1 MHSPPLRIALIYL
14 VFSALW
20 IIFSDQMLV
29 MLVTDTQHLAE
40 WQTIKGMAFILVTA
54 GLIYLLL
61 QRELATTQYAHAAL
75 QLQEKRL
82 RKITDTISVAVF
94 IHHGGRLR
102 YVNPQAVAYSGY
114 SEAALLNMDLWDLV
128 HPDYRTMVM
137 DRSQA
142 RLYDPGGRA
151 RYELKIITRPGE
163 ERWLE
168 ITADTIDFEGVP
180 SGLATAYD
188 ITERKRAEAAL
199 RQVNEELEARVAHR
213 TADLQVTN
221 QELEAFSYSV
231 SHDLRAPLRAIQGF
245 TQALLEDNADQLDAS
260 GQDFAERIHAAA
272 NRLDGLIQDLLSYSR
287 LSRGEIRL
295 KPVSLDS
302 VLAEAIA
309 QHETEIAD
317 TAAKID
323 LASPLPEVIGHH
335 ATLVQVISNLLS
347 NALKFVPPGV
357 APQLRIWVE
366 GRPDSIKLFIADNGI
381 GIDPAHQQR
390 IFHVFERLH
399 GSETYPG
406 TGIGLAIV
414 NKGVMRLGGEV
425 GVTSA
430 LGQGSQFWITIPTK
444 GRQ

>member
-1 MHSPPLRIALIYL
+1 MRSPPARIALIYL
-14 VFSALW
+14 VFSAVW
-20 IIFSDQMLV
+20 VFFSDRLLL
-29 MLVTDTQHLAE
+29 MLVTDTLHLAE
-40 WQTIKGMAFILVTA
+40 WQTIKGLAFVLITA
-54 GLIYLLL
+54 GLIFWLLR
-61 QRELATTQYAHAAL
+61 RELAVTQRANVVL

-102 YVNPQAVAYSGY
+102 YVNPQAIAYSGY

-128 HPDYRTMVM
+128 HPDYRAMVM

-168 ITADTIDFEGVP
+168 ITADTIDFEGIP
-180 SGLATAYD
+180 AGLATAYD

-199 RQVNEELEARVAHR
+199 RLLNQELEQRVAKR
-213 TADLQVTN
+213 TADLLSTN

-245 TQALLEDNADQLDAS
+245 TQALLEDHAGQLDTS
-260 GQDFAERIHAAA
+260 GQDFAQRIHAAA

-287 LSRGEIRL
+287 LSRSEIRL
-295 KPVSLDS
+295 KPINLDN
-302 VLAEAIA
+302 VVAEAIA
-309 QHETEIAD
+309 QHETEIHD
-317 TAAKID
+317 TAAR
-323 LASPLPEVIGHH
+323 LEVASNLPVVIGHH

-347 NALKFVPPGV
+347 NALKFVAPGIT
-357 APQLRIWVE
+357 PQIRIWAEV
-366 GRPDSIKLFIADNGI
+366 GADNMKLFIADNGI

-390 IFHVFERLH
+390 IFQVFERLH
-399 GSETYPG
+399 GIETYPG

-414 NKGVMRLGGEV
+414 NKGVIRMGGEV
-425 GVTSA
+425 GVTSS
-430 LGQGSQFWITIPTK
+430 LGQGSQFWIRLQIE

>member
-1 MHSPPLRIALIYL
+1 MISPPARIALIYL
-14 VFSALW
+14 VFSAVW
-20 IIFSDQMLV
+20 VFFSDRLLL
-29 MLVTDTQHLAE
+29 MLVTDIQHLAE
-40 WQTIKGMAFILVTA
+40 WQTIKGMAFVLITA
-54 GLIYLLL
+54 GLIFWLL
-61 QRELATTQYAHAAL
+61 RHELAATQRANAVL
-75 QLQEKRL
+75 QLQEKCMR
-82 RKITDTISVAVF
+82 RITDTISVAVF

-102 YVNPQAVAYSGY
+102 YVNPQAIAYSGY
-114 SEAALLNMDLWDLV
+114 SEAALLTMDLWDLV
-128 HPDYRTMVM
+128 HPDYRAMVM

-151 RYELKIITRPGE
+151 RYELKIITQSGV

-168 ITADTIDFEGVP
+168 ITADTIDFEGIP
-180 SGLATAYD
+180 AGLATAYD

-199 RQVNEELEARVAHR
+199 RLLNQELEQRVAHR
-213 TADLQVTN
+213 TADLQATN
-221 QELEAFSYSV
+221 RELEAFSYSV

-245 TQALLEDNADQLDAS
+245 TQALLEDHAPQLDAS
-260 GQDFAERIHAAA
+260 GQDFAQRIHAAA
-272 NRLDGLIQDLLSYSR
+272 DRLDGLIQDLLSYSR

-295 KPVSLDS
+295 KPVNLNT
-302 VLAEAIA
+302 VLADAIA

-323 LASPLPEVIGHH
+323 VTSPLPEVIGHY
-335 ATLVQVISNLLS
+335 ATLVQMVANLLS
-347 NALKFVPPGV
+347 NALKFVAPGV
-357 APQLRIWVE
+357 TPQIRIWAE
-366 GRPDSIKLFIADNGI
+366 AHTDSVKLFIADNGI

-399 GSETYPG
+399 GIETYPG

-430 LGQGSQFWITIPTK
+430 LGQGSQFWITLPTK
-444 GRQ
+444 RRQ